1 MPIKTSSAKAKGR
14 NLQKYVR
21 DTLTEILKPYG
32 AVADDIKST
41 SMGASGED
49 VQLSPFA
56 RKLLPISVECK
67 SLASIA
73 AYKWFE
79 QAKSNS
85 KEHQPVLV
93 MKANNKKPLAVIDYT
108 YFLELHTHYLKRDSQ

>member
-1 MPIKTSSAKAKGR
+1 MIKTSSAKSKGR
-14 NLQKYVR
+14 KLQQHVR

-32 AVADDIKST
+32 AVAEDIKST

-56 RKLLPISVECK
+56 RKLLPISIECK

-108 YFLELHTHYLKRDSQ
+108 YFLELHTHYLKRDT